1 MEFRQVIEKRRTTRQ
16 FTSEPVGR
24 ETIERIIKAGLMAP
38 SFDHARKWN
47 FVILD
52 DAEAKT
58 AAIECIKPLP
68 CAIDKP
74 TTPIAEMIKIAFP
87 KQHSMFAE
95 APCVVLPLYKRDTR
109 IVNEPVPRTLMD
121 TAEMWCVIENIFLAA
136 TDEGLSSAMRIPTE
150 GEPEQILR
158 AVGCRESFILPCVIG
173 IGHPAPNAEYPTQT
187 YPSLSDCIHWNKW

>member
-16 FTSEPVGR
+16 FTSVPVGR
-24 ETIERIIKAGLMAP
+24 KTIERIIKAGLMAP

-52 DAEAKT
+52 DAVAKT

-158 AVGCRESFILPCVIG
+158 AVGCEEDFILPCVIG
-173 IGHPAPNAEYPTQT
+173 IGHPASNAEYPTQT
-187 YPSLSDCIHWNKW
+187 YPALSDCIHWNKW

>member
-16 FTSEPVGR
+16 FTSGPVGR
-24 ETIERIIKAGLMAP
+24 KTIERIIKAGLMAP

-52 DAEAKT
+52 DEAAKT

-68 CAIDKP
+68 CAIKEA
-74 TTPIAEMIKIAFP
+74 TTPIAKMIKIAFP

-95 APCVVLPLYKRDTR
+95 APCVVLPLYKRDKR

-136 TDEGLSSAMRIPTE
+136 TDEGLSTAMRIPTE

-158 AVGCRESFILPCVIG
+158 AVGCEEDFILPCVIG

-187 YPSLSDCIHWNKW
+187 YPALADCIHWNKW

>member
-16 FTSEPVGR
+16 FTSESVPR

-47 FVILD
+47 FVIRD
-52 DAEAKT
+52 DAAAKT

>member
-52 DAEAKT
+52 DEAAKT

-68 CAIDKP
+68 CAIKEA

-136 TDEGLSSAMRIPTE
+136 TDEGLSTAMRIPTE

-158 AVGCRESFILPCVIG
+158 AVGCEEDFILPCVIG

-187 YPSLSDCIHWNKW
+187 YPALADCIHWNKW

>member
-16 FTSEPVGR
+16 FTSVPVGR
-24 ETIERIIKAGLMAP
+24 KTIERIIKAGLMAP

-52 DAEAKT
+52 DAAAKT

-74 TTPIAEMIKIAFP
+74 STPIAEMIKIAFP

>member
-16 FTSEPVGR
+16 FTSVPVSR
-24 ETIERIIKAGLMAP
+24 ETIERIIKAGLTAP

-47 FVILD
+47 FIILD

-187 YPSLSDCIHWNKW
+187 YPALADCIHWNKW

>member
-16 FTSEPVGR
+16 FTSVPVGR
-24 ETIERIIKAGLMAP
+24 KTIERIIKAGLTAP

-187 YPSLSDCIHWNKW
+187 YPALADCIHWNKW

>member
-16 FTSEPVGR
+16 FTSEPVSR

-52 DAEAKT
+52 DAAAKT

-74 TTPIAEMIKIAFP
+74 STPIAEMIKIAFLSF
-87 KQHSMFAE
+87 K
-95 APCVVLPLYKRDTR
+95 CV
-109 IVNEPVPRTLMD
+109 
-121 TAEMWCVIENIFLAA
+121 
-136 TDEGLSSAMRIPTE
+136 S
-150 GEPEQILR
+150 
-158 AVGCRESFILPCVIG
+158 
-173 IGHPAPNAEYPTQT
+173 
-187 YPSLSDCIHWNKW
+187 PSRSYCKGG

>member
-52 DAEAKT
+52 DEAAKT

-68 CAIDKP
+68 CAIKEA

-95 APCVVLPLYKRDTR
+95 APCVVLPLYKRDKR

-136 TDEGLSSAMRIPTE
+136 TDEGLSTAMRIPTE

>member
-52 DAEAKT
+52 DEAAKT

-68 CAIDKP
+68 CAIKEA

-95 APCVVLPLYKRDTR
+95 APCVVLPLYKRDKR

-136 TDEGLSSAMRIPTE
+136 TDEGLSTAMRIPTE

-158 AVGCRESFILPCVIG
+158 AVGCEEDFILPCVIG
-173 IGHPAPNAEYPTQT
+173 IGHPASNAEYPTQT
-187 YPSLSDCIHWNKW
+187 YPALSDCIHWNKW

>member
-16 FTSEPVGR
+16 FTSVPVGR
-24 ETIERIIKAGLMAP
+24 KTIERIIKAGLMAP

-74 TTPIAEMIKIAFP
+74 STPIAEMIKIAFP

>member
-52 DAEAKT
+52 DEAAKT

-68 CAIDKP
+68 CAIKEA

-187 YPSLSDCIHWNKW
+187 YPALADCIHWNKW